1 MTLSEST
8 QRRCLS
14 HGLIAGLIFFA
25 GLALFLSSICPTLYW
40 RDAAEFQVVAF
51 ELGVAHPAG
60 SPFYTSLAKLF
71 TFLPLGNIAFK
82 VNLASA
88 FFGALLLALTFLLI
102 IECAQRLFP
111 SLNRTFLLLSSTAAV
126 VLYGVS
132 ESLWHNSIVAE
143 VYTLQNCLIVWIGL
157 LLVRSLRTDTKR
169 CLYLAAFLFGLSS
182 GAHIIMILYIPA
194 LILFLWLFHRTFL
207 SPVHLAPLIMLVML
221 GASIYLYL
229 PVRSS
234 VDPHY
239 DWGNPETLTNFV
251 THVTDRKDQGRHFA
265 FYPERLPGRLKAYAG
280 YYYEDFAVLGIL
292 LGLSGLFVF
301 MKKNPRLF
309 FSLALFFFSQW
320 WFFIRYWP
328 WSSAFLATFIFFT
341 LLIALGTCGS
351 IDFCLK
357 SLGMVCHQR
366 RLRVL
371 SSVLILAFTVQ
382 IVFLAL
388 SHYRKCCRA
397 DYWNPHEFYASLF
410 RHMEY
415 GSVLFNTY
423 LYFGTSCLQ
432 QVENYRPDVTSLLL
446 SEIISPQV
454 FNYAT
459 QKRYPMI
466 KIPDVKGTDLG
477 EAIINNNIREH
488 SIYWEPCIERDHWVK
503 SNLQPE
509 GFLFRVMTTSNP
521 LTPEAS
527 TLHKEIVTAF
537 FERYTPAILAYYD
550 SEERNLYSNLLK
562 STAQVF
568 YERKDFLS
576 AITHFR
582 LAMRLT
588 RESSTLLNA
597 VACAYAGAHK
607 FADAEHYLRRALN
620 LNPSYTT
627 TLENLAQVY
636 FDTARYTDALSLYK
650 EILKAKDVNTR
661 ALFGYGQTWEK
672 LGNTAA
678 AIEAYRTILRVAP
691 DCDQAKEALERVA
704 ALTGRP
710 EGIMEEA
717 AAPRP

>member
-341 LLIALGTCGS
+341 LLIAIGS
-351 IDFCLK
+351 CAFFTLLAGKRSAGSPGLTGIIPGVLLTGLAATTLL
-357 SLGMVCHQR
+357 SGNIHWQNIS
-366 RLRVL
+366 RL
-371 SSVLILAFTVQ
+371 
-382 IVFLAL
+382 
-388 SHYRKCCRA
+388 
-397 DYWNPHEFYASLF
+397 DYWNPSTFFSQIYDCMQWNGLLITKVSFFGITYLQVCENYQPGCTILNYNDIMSPSLF
-410 RHMEY
+410 
-415 GSVLFNTY
+415 
-423 LYFGTSCLQ
+423 C
-432 QVENYRPDVTSLLL
+432 SLT
-446 SEIISPQV
+446 PQ
-454 FNYAT
+454 
-459 QKRYPMI
+459 RYPLI
-466 KIPDVKGTDLG
+466 RIPEDLG
-477 EAIINNNIREH
+477 
-488 SIYWEPCIERDHWVK
+488 P
-503 SNLQPE
+503 
-509 GFLFRVMTTSNP
+509 NP
-521 LTPEAS
+521 LVRVVEENVMEQYVYLEPNWNIVSQYGHGIEADGMVLRVNGPGTPDRCSSHHANILR
-527 TLHKEIVTAF
+527 TLLDKTKPRF
-537 FERYTPAILAYYD
+537 LKYND
-550 SEERNLYSNLLK
+550 SEERSIIGYLFEDLGIFFYKRLHNYQQAVVHLSLAHKLSPETLNPINGLASSYLELNQLTPARHYVHKALALNPDDTSALLTLAEIHYRTRDYA
-562 STAQVF
+562 SAQGC
-568 YERKDFLS
+568 YER
-576 AITHFR
+576 
-582 LAMRLT
+582 
-588 RESSTLLNA
+588 
-597 VACAYAGAHK
+597 VVQ
-607 FADAEHYLRRALN
+607 
-620 LNPSYTT
+620 LNPEERAAYFGLGQAFTATGNQHSARTAFQQV
-627 TLENLAQVY
+627 LSLASS
-636 FDTARYTDALSLYK
+636 DDALST
-650 EILKAKDVNTR
+650 KARKNLAR
-661 ALFGYGQTWEK
+661 LSS
-672 LGNTAA
+672 
-678 AIEAYRTILRVAP
+678 P
-691 DCDQAKEALERVA
+691 
-704 ALTGRP
+704 
-710 EGIMEEA
+710 
-717 AAPRP
+717 